1 MDPFDLKYKLRM
13 PGGSQLYSARNYFY
27 RCRIGTGSAVARE
40 TRLCLISPTLVVRAE
55 PNHGPAEA

>member
-1 MDPFDLKYKLRM
+1 M